1 MRDLQPCNK
10 RDHFDGWSKRL
21 LAVSYNTYRCV
32 CIAASAG
39 GISVLLGARFF
50 AANRV
55 NIGKFHVIVGT
66 GQGLFTIA
74 IRILRDMDRTDM
86 GIDNYITWL
95 TTSAIALGI
104 LFAVLSASIS
114 KGKGQSISS
123 KAVRFALRRR
133 INSDP

>member
-1 MRDLQPCNK
+1 M
-10 RDHFDGWSKRL
+10 
-21 LAVSYNTYRCV
+21 
-32 CIAASAG
+32 
-39 GISVLLGARFF
+39 LGARFF
-50 AANRV
+50 AATGV

-74 IRILRDMDRTDM
+74 IRILTDMDRTDT

-95 TTSAIALGI
+95 TTPAIALGI
-104 LFAVLSASIS
+104 LFAVLSASVS